1 MNSKVSQKMILAMLS
16 MHYKSHLC
24 LLFSLKQLRGRSETK
39 FNCAQ
44 EDAHYLFVP
53 ICHCRTNS
61 GTMGELIET
70 LDAHGRVSLISCDGS
85 LCSLKWSRF
94 VWLSCKRESNGRMGG
109 GGCLWRQAAL
119 MKAIWRPVPA
129 WSPAAD

>member
-39 FNCAQ
+39 FSCAQ

-109 GGCLWRQAAL
+109 GVCGD
-119 MKAIWRPVPA
+119 RPL
-129 WSPAAD
+129 